1 MNVQSS
7 PLAASVPETHADWQA
22 LAERLQAER
31 GFETRAYL
39 DNDFVAAV
47 SGETLTTINPATG
60 EPLAE
65 VASCDVADA
74 EAAVTVARRAFDGG
88 AWSRLAPGER
98 KAVLLRLADL
108 LETHRHELAL
118 LDSLDMG
125 KPVSSALGDMAG
137 AIGCIRHHAE
147 SIDKL
152 YGEVAPT
159 GEDSLGLVLRE
170 PLGVVASIVPWNFP
184 MMMTAWKI
192 GPALAAGNSVILKP
206 SEKSPLSA
214 LRLAQLTREAG
225 LPHGVFQV
233 LPGFGHTVG
242 KALALSM
249 EVDCLSFTGSTGV
262 GKQLMQYAG
271 QSNLKKVYLE
281 CGGKSPNLVFA
292 DCKDLE
298 RVAEHAAAA
307 IFHNQGE
314 VCIAGSRLL
323 VENSIREAFVDRVLA
338 AAERMQPGD
347 PLDPASFM
355 GAMVDRAQYQR
366 VLDYIHRGVEEGAA
380 LRTGGQVEAGDG
392 LNGQGLFIRPTVF
405 DGVTDGMAVGREEI
419 FGPVLAVFGF
429 DTEEE
434 ALRLA
439 NDSDYG
445 LAAGVWSQ
453 DIDRIMRVSRRLQ
466 SGQVFVNNWAD
477 MDQTVPFG
485 GVKQSGN
492 GRDKSHHSLE
502 EYSDLK
508 TVWMTLTPTSSL

>member
-1 MNVQSS
+1 MS
-7 PLAASVPETHADWQA
+7 PAPTTRDDWKALAASLVEQ
-22 LAERLQAER
+22 
-31 GFETRAYL
+31 GFETRAYV
-39 DNDFVAAV
+39 DDAFVDAV
-47 SGETLTTINPATG
+47 DGATLTTVNPATG
-60 EPLAE
+60 EALAE
-65 VASCDVADA
+65 VASCDAADA
-74 EAAVTVARRAFDGG
+74 ERAVSAARRAFDAGE
-88 AWSRLAPGER
+88 WSRLAPGQR
-98 KAVLLRLADL
+98 KAVLLRLAEL
-108 LETHRHELAL
+108 MEAHRHELAL
-118 LDSLDMG
+118 LDTLDMG
-125 KPVSSALGDMAG
+125 KPVGSSLGDMAG

-159 GEDSLGLVLRE
+159 GEESLGLVLRE

-184 MMMTAWKI
+184 LMMTAWKI

-214 LRLAQLTREAG
+214 LRLASLAREAG
-225 LPHGVFQV
+225 LPRGVFQV

-249 EVDCLSFTGSTGV
+249 DVDCLAFTGSTGV

-271 QSNLKKVYLE
+271 QSNLKKVFLE

-292 DCKDLE
+292 DCKDLD
-298 RVAEHAAAA
+298 RVAEHAAGA

-323 VENSIREAFVDRVLA
+323 VENSIREAFVDKVLA

-347 PLDPASFM
+347 PLDPDSFM
-355 GAMVDRAQYQR
+355 GAMVDQAQYER
-366 VLDYIHRGVEEGAA
+366 VLDYIRRGVAEGAT
-380 LRTGGQVEAGDG
+380 LRAGGEATAIEGK
-392 LNGQGLFIRPTVF
+392 GLFIPPTVF
-405 DGVTDGMAVGREEI
+405 DGVTETMAIGREEI
-419 FGPVLAVFGF
+419 FGPVLSVFGF
-429 DTEEE
+429 DSEDE
-434 ALRLA
+434 AVRLA

-445 LAAGVWSQ
+445 LAAGLWSQ
-453 DIDRIMRVSRRLQ
+453 DIDRIMRVTRRLR

-508 TVWMTLTPTSSL
+508 SVWMTLAP

>member
-1 MNVQSS
+1 MSRARH
-7 PLAASVPETHADWQA
+7 PTTHADWQA
-22 LAERLQAER
+22 LAERLSVEQ
-31 GFETRAYL
+31 GFETRAYI
-39 DNDFVAAV
+39 DDAFVDAEGGA
-47 SGETLTTINPATG
+47 TLTTTNPATG
-60 EPLAE
+60 EALAE
-65 VASCDVADA
+65 VASCDAADA
-74 EAAVTVARRAFDGG
+74 ERAVSAARRAFDGG
-88 AWSRLAPGER
+88 AWSRLAPGKR
-98 KAVLLRLADL
+98 KAVLLRLAEL
-108 LETHRHELAL
+108 MAAHRHELAL
-118 LDSLDMG
+118 LDTLDMG
-125 KPVSSALGDMAG
+125 KPVTSALGDMAG
-137 AIGCIRHHAE
+137 AIGCLRHHAE

-159 GEDSLGLVLRE
+159 GDDALGLVLRE

-184 MMMTAWKI
+184 LMMTAWKI
-192 GPALAAGNSVILKP
+192 APALAAGNSVILKP

-214 LRLAQLTREAG
+214 LRLASLAREAG
-225 LPHGVFQV
+225 LPRGVFQV
-233 LPGFGHTVG
+233 LPGYGHSVG

-249 EVDCLSFTGSTGV
+249 DVDCLAFTGSTAV

-271 QSNLKKVYLE
+271 QSNLKKVFLE

-292 DCKDLE
+292 DCKDLD

-323 VENSIREAFVDRVLA
+323 VENSIREAFVEKVLA

-355 GAMVDRAQYQR
+355 GAMVDQAQHER
-366 VLDYIHRGVEEGAA
+366 VLDYIRRGVEEGAR
-380 LRTGGQVEAGDG
+380 LRTGGRALDG
-392 LNGQGLFIRPTVF
+392 PGLFIPPTVF
-405 DGVTDGMAVGREEI
+405 DGVTEAMAIGREEI
-419 FGPVLAVFGF
+419 FGPVLSVFGF
-429 DTEEE
+429 DGEDE
-434 ALRLA
+434 AVRLA

-445 LAAGVWSQ
+445 LAAGLWSQ
-453 DIDRIMRVSRRLQ
+453 DIDRIMRVTRRLR

-508 TVWMTLTPTSSL
+508 SVWMTLAP